1 MPIGVGPAPLGVVAG
16 ARPNMLGLSART
28 YRADVGQETN
38 QIAGMPSTPAAI
50 NAAFAAGY
58 NSRDVEALAALYEQ
72 DAAVTNPDGSIAVG
86 IDAIRVHLGHL
97 VELGGFMTSQNR
109 YAISNGDLALVGADW
124 EINFTYGRE
133 RVVGRSAE
141 VVRQQSN
148 GSWRY
153 VLDHPGA
160 G

>member
-1 MPIGVGPAPLGVVAG
+1 
-16 ARPNMLGLSART
+16 
-28 YRADVGQETN
+28 
-38 QIAGMPSTPAAI
+38 MPSTPAAI
-50 NAAFAAGY
+50 NAAFSAGY
-58 NSRDVEALAALYEQ
+58 NSRDVQALAALYEQ
-72 DAAVTNPDGSIAVG
+72 DAVVTNPDGSIAVG

-109 YAISNGDLALVGADW
+109 YAIPNGDLALVGADW
-124 EINFTYGRE
+124 GIDFTDGRE
-133 RVVGRSAE
+133 RIVGRSAE
-141 VVRQQSN
+141 VVRQQPD

>member
-1 MPIGVGPAPLGVVAG
+1 MTNRERTL
-16 ARPNMLGLSART
+16 T
-28 YRADVGQETN
+28 YRAHVTHETDPD
-38 QIAGMPSTPAAI
+38 AGMPATPAAI

-58 NSRDVEALAALYEQ
+58 NSRDVNALAALYEQ
-72 DAAVTNPDGSIAVG
+72 DAVVTNPDGSIAAG

-97 VELGGFMTSQNR
+97 VEIGGSMTSENR
-109 YAISNGDLALVGADW
+109 YAIPNGDLALVGADW
-124 EINFTYGRE
+124 TIEFTDGRE
-133 RVVGRSAE
+133 RIEGRSAE
-141 VVRQQSN
+141 VVRQQPD

>member
-1 MPIGVGPAPLGVVAG
+1 
-16 ARPNMLGLSART
+16 
-28 YRADVGQETN
+28 
-38 QIAGMPSTPAAI
+38 MPSTPAAI

-72 DAAVTNPDGSIAVG
+72 DAVVTNPDGSVAVG

-97 VELGGFMTSQNR
+97 VELGGVMTSENR
-109 YAISNGDLALVGADW
+109 HAVPNGDLALVGADW
-124 EINFTYGRE
+124 AIDFNDGRE
-133 RVVGRSAE
+133 RIVGRSAE
-141 VVRQQSN
+141 VVRRQPN

>member
-1 MPIGVGPAPLGVVAG
+1 MGSTVTTAG
-16 ARPNMLGLSART
+16 GRQPRTALT
-28 YRADVGQETN
+28 YRAPVTQETDPD
-38 QIAGMPSTPAAI
+38 ATMPSTPAAI

-58 NSRDVEALAALYEQ
+58 NSRDVDALAALYEP
-72 DAAVTNPDGSIAVG
+72 DAVVTNPDGSIASG

-97 VELGGFMTSQNR
+97 VELGGSMTSQNR
-109 YAISNGDLALVGADW
+109 YAIPNGNLALVGADW
-124 EINFTYGRE
+124 AIDFTDGRE
-133 RVVGRSAE
+133 RITGRSAE
-141 VVRQQSN
+141 VVRRQPD